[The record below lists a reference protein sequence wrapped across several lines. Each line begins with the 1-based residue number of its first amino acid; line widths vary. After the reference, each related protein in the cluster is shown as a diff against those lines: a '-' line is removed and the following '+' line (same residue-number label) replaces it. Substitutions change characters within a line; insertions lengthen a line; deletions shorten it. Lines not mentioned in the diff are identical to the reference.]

1 MNWLT
6 AHNRGVQRTGNPYG
20 IPWIPYCL
28 TAAFDVF
35 GKAGCVANDLSNDKM
50 KMAAVEAPSSFPK
63 QKDKELE
70 GAFAGKQE
78 ACMLAGKA
86 EVSKTF
92 VDAEDMAERFAI

>member
-1 MNWLT
+1 
-6 AHNRGVQRTGNPYG
+6 
-20 IPWIPYCL
+20 
-28 TAAFDVF
+28 
-35 GKAGCVANDLSNDKM
+35 M
-50 KMAAVEAPSSFPK
+50 KMAAVEAPRSFSK

-92 VDAEDMAERFAI
+92 VDAEDMAKRFAI